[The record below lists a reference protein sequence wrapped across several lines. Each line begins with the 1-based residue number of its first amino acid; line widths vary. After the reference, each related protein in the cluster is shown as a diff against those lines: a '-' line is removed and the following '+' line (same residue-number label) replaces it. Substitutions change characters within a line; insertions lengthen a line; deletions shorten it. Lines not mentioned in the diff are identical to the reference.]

1 MPLKKGR
8 SKKVIGENIAT
19 EIKDGKPKD
28 QAIAIAMSK
37 ACKKPSPKNDPYKPD
52 GIRGKKKPKKGA
64 K

>member
-19 EIKDGKPKD
+19 EIKAGKPKD

-37 ACKKPSPKNDPYKPD
+37 A
-52 GIRGKKKPKKGA
+52 GKKRKKGA